1 MDFLIECYKKSDV
14 LKEYKLK
21 IVGGPKKTADQ
32 LSEKVKKNNLSKFI
46 SIQGRLDRQ
55 SAINEIQKSEIGIL
69 INSSNNLHS
78 YEYTSPLKYFEYIYG
93 ELGIVAVNFPS
104 HKSLP
109 FQENISFFEENN
121 VESFVEAIQNT
132 VRIKHISK
140 SDLEKIT
147 LTHRAEKINQ
157 LFSI

>member
-1 MDFLIECYKKSDV
+1 M
-14 LKEYKLK
+14 
-21 IVGGPKKTADQ
+21 
-32 LSEKVKKNNLSKFI
+32 
-46 SIQGRLDRQ
+46 
-55 SAINEIQKSEIGIL
+55 
-69 INSSNNLHS
+69 HS

-93 ELGIVAVNFPS
+93 ELAIVAVNFPS

-121 VESFVEAIQNT
+121 IESFVKAIQNT
-132 VRIKHISK
+132 VIIKPISK
-140 SDLEKIT
+140 SDLESIT